1 MFSLL
6 VCKFFVF
13 KDAHTSSIA
22 KAGTEEAIRKSKISE
37 SQFEKGL
44 TYMIFDIIKGASSL
58 KSYKD
63 LIFKIK
69 KIGKEVKNC
78 VHKTWAF
85 CLFYIVLVNFLF
97 YRNYLFSYRLCD
109 GDLGSMKI

>member
-58 KSYKD
+58 KAYKD
-63 LIFKIK
+63 LILKRK
-69 KIGKEVKNC
+69 KLGKEVKNC

-85 CLFYIVLVNFLF
+85 LFILYSCNIFFFFKEIIYSLTGYVMGIWVQ
-97 YRNYLFSYRLCD
+97 
-109 GDLGSMKI
+109 